1 MKLNELRRNLRKPKA
16 DKPRICTC
24 CNTKEVE
31 KQNLTTRSDLC
42 FDCASDC
49 YDVTHD
55 RYEHGYGKR
64 MRYAALQA
72 LLAARRCEVCG
83 ELRDASSKDEIVRI
97 EPCLSTKCFAL
108 AQLRARAD
116 EDEE

>member
-1 MKLNELRRNLRKPKA
+1 MKLEKLRRNLRKPKA

-24 CNTKEVE
+24 CKTKEAE

-49 YDVTHD
+49 YDVRND
-55 RYEHGYGKR
+55 VYEHGFGKR
-64 MRYAALQA
+64 MRYESFLS
-72 LLAARRCEVCG
+72 LMAARRCEVCG

-97 EPCLSTKCFAL
+97 EPCMSTKCFAL

-116 EDEE
+116 EPEE